1 MECGMIR
8 KCENCGHG
16 PNPHSRLFP
25 SDGKDGCKRRVK
37 IDEAVE
43 DLSVELQ
50 DVAEERAT
58 GIVIFLQKTWRE
70 EDMDFLKD
78 GCPGFQP

>member
-1 MECGMIR
+1 MIR

-16 PNPHSRLFP
+16 PNPNRRLFP
-25 SDGKDGCKRRVK
+25 SDNEPGCKRMAK
-37 IDEAVE
+37 ID
-43 DLSVELQ
+43 SVFEELTIDMQ
-50 DVAEERAT
+50 DVAEELAT
-58 GIVIFLQKTWRE
+58 GIVIFLQKIWRE